1 MTLKRPPFRYIL
13 CVKKISVTKMSVILV
28 TFIKKLYNQKNRRK
42 EEVLKML
49 ENMLTVGSNVLVL
62 FILVAVGYLCNKI
75 KMLKSESIKDLTNFV
90 LYIVTPCVI
99 INSYQRAFDKQM
111 LVGLGITLAA
121 AFLSFAVNILL
132 SHLFVKDS
140 DKRVEKTL
148 RFGAV
153 FSNCGYMSL
162 PLQQAMLGET
172 GVFYGATY
180 VAVFQIVL
188 WTYGVVVMSGNIKS
202 VSLKKIII
210 NPGVMSTVV
219 GIILFVCSISI
230 PFSVIEP
237 MKHLAALNT
246 PVPMIIVGY
255 HLAGASFKVK
265 GLSAY
270 VSIVLRL
277 GVFPLLMILGLWLCG
292 VKGDIMV
299 ACTIAASAPV
309 AAVTTMFSEKFG
321 GDTSLSATMVSDTTL
336 LSIITMPLVVGFSAM
351 L

>member
-1 MTLKRPPFRYIL
+1 
-13 CVKKISVTKMSVILV
+13 
-28 TFIKKLYNQKNRRK
+28 
-42 EEVLKML
+42 ML

-62 FILVAVGYLCNKI
+62 FILIAVGYMSNKT
-75 KMLKSESIKDLTNFV
+75 KMLKSESIKDMTNFV

-99 INSYQRAFDKQM
+99 INSYQREFDSQM
-111 LVGLGITLAA
+111 LVGLAITLAA
-121 AFLSFAVNILL
+121 AFLSFALNILM
-132 SHLFVKDS
+132 SHLLVKDRDS
-140 DKRVEKTL
+140 RVEKTL

-180 VAVFQIVL
+180 VTVFQIVL

-202 VSLKKIII
+202 ISLKKIVI
-210 NPGVMSTVV
+210 NPGVMGTVA
-219 GIILFVCSISI
+219 GIVFFVCSISI
-230 PFSVIEP
+230 PFSIIEP

-246 PVPMIIVGY
+246 PIPMIIVGY
-255 HLAGASFKVK
+255 HLAGASFKIK

-270 VSIVLRL
+270 VAIILRL
-277 GVFPLLMILGLWLCG
+277 IVFPLLMILGLWLCG
-292 VKGDIMV
+292 ITGDIMV

-309 AAVTTMFSEKFG
+309 AAATTMFSEKFG
-321 GDTSLSATMVSDTTL
+321 GDTSLSATMVSVTTL